1 MIALKIDANLTCE
14 KVCKLIQSMIN
25 DIDGTN
31 KLLVID
37 IREITQETN
46 DLILKLEYHE

>member
-1 MIALKIDANLTCE
+1 MIAIKIDQSLTCE
-14 KVCKLIQSMIN
+14 KVCQKIQSILKN
-25 DIDGTN
+25 LDRTN

-37 IREITQETN
+37 IKEITQEN